1 MTLTAVLL
9 IAAST
14 FAHALWNLLGKQGA
28 ASNAFFLVANTLG
41 WLCLLPVL
49 PFAARAL
56 PAMLASAWWLL
67 LVTGFFQ
74 ALYYSSLSNAYRDGD
89 LSMVYPIVRS
99 AAVLF
104 VTLANVGLGRAGQ
117 LGPLAIAGI
126 GLIVAGIL
134 LLPHARFRDMTLR
147 GFRSRGVLF
156 ALLAAVGTMGYSLV
170 DDHALRLLRP
180 ALAPMAPTVTT
191 LLYALLEGA
200 ATSLWLGGF
209 ILVRA
214 ALGWGAART
223 QGGSRTPA
231 RPLAALRLPSG
242 QLRPALLSGI
252 AIFTA
257 YTLVLIAMGFA
268 RNVTYIVAF
277 RQMSIPIGVLLGLAV
292 LREPLNPPKIA
303 GVLTVTAGLVL
314 VAVG

>member
-1 MTLTAVLL
+1 MTPTAVLL
-9 IAAST
+9 IAVSAI
-14 FAHALWNLLGKQGA
+14 AHALWNWLGKRENSSA
-28 ASNAFFLVANTLG
+28 AFFMAANMMG

-49 PFAARAL
+49 AFAARAV
-56 PAMLASAWWLL
+56 PAMLASAWWLI

-74 ALYYSSLSNAYRDGD
+74 ALYYSSLSRAYRDGD

-126 GLIVAGIL
+126 GLIAAGIL
-134 LLPHARFRDMTLR
+134 LLPHARFRDITLR

-156 ALLAAVGTMGYSLV
+156 ALLAAVGTMGYSIV

-191 LLYALLEGA
+191 LLFALFEGVS
-200 ATSLWLGGF
+200 TSAWLGGF
-209 ILVRA
+209 VLIAPKQRA
-214 ALGWGAART
+214 FR
-223 QGGSRTPA
+223 
-231 RPLAALRLPSG
+231 LASG

-257 YTLVLIAMGFA
+257 YSLVLIAMGFA

>member
-1 MTLTAVLL
+1 MTPTAILL
-9 IAAST
+9 IAVSAI
-14 FAHALWNLLGKQGA
+14 AHALWNWLGKREN
-28 ASNAFFLVANTLG
+28 SSTAFFFTANMMG

-49 PFAARAL
+49 AFAARAVL
-56 PAMLASAWWLL
+56 AMLASAWWLIL
-67 LVTGFFQ
+67 ATGFFQ
-74 ALYYSSLSNAYRDGD
+74 ALYYSSLSKAYQDGD

-117 LGPLAIAGI
+117 LGPRAIAGI
-126 GLIVAGIL
+126 GFIVAGIL
-134 LLPHARFRDMTLR
+134 LLPHARFRDITLS

-156 ALLAAVGTMGYSLV
+156 ALLAAVGTMGYSIV
-170 DDHALRLLRP
+170 DDHALRLLRL

-191 LLYALLEGA
+191 LLFALFEGVS
-200 ATSLWLGGF
+200 TSVWLGGF
-209 ILVRA
+209 VVAGVARA
-214 ALGWGAART
+214 QRTARAVGVARVGA
-223 QGGSRTPA
+223 P
-231 RPLAALRLPSG
+231 RPSALRFPPG

-257 YTLVLIAMGFA
+257 YSLVLIAMGFA
-268 RNVTYIVAF
+268 RNVTYVVAF
-277 RQMSIPIGVLLGLAV
+277 RQMSIPIGVLLGLVV
-292 LREPLNPPKIA
+292 LGEPLNPPKIA

>member
-1 MTLTAVLL
+1 MTPTAVLL
-9 IAAST
+9 IAVSAIT
-14 FAHALWNLLGKQGA
+14 HALWNWLGKRENSSA
-28 ASNAFFLVANTLG
+28 AFFFTANTMG

-49 PFAARAL
+49 AFAARAL
-56 PAMLASAWWLL
+56 PAMFTSAWWLIL
-67 LVTGFFQ
+67 ATGFFQ

-104 VTLANVGLGRAGQ
+104 VTLANVCLGRAGQ

-126 GLIVAGIL
+126 GLIVAGML
-134 LLPHARFRDMTLR
+134 LLPHARFRDFTLR
-147 GFRSRGVLF
+147 SFRSRGVLF

-191 LLYALLEGA
+191 LLFALFEGM
-200 ATSLWLGGF
+200 ATSVWLGGF
-209 ILVRA
+209 MIVQR
-214 ALGWGAART
+214 R
-223 QGGSRTPA
+223 
-231 RPLAALRLPSG
+231 RPVLRLPSG

-257 YTLVLIAMGFA
+257 YTLVLIAMGYA

-277 RQMSIPIGVLLGLAV
+277 RQMSIPIGVLLGVAV
-292 LREPLNPPKIA
+292 LREPLYPPKIA

>member
-1 MTLTAVLL
+1 MTQTAILL
-9 IAAST
+9 IAVSAV
-14 FAHALWNLLGKQGA
+14 AHALWNWLGKREN
-28 ASNAFFLVANTLG
+28 SSTTFFFTANMMG

-49 PFAARAL
+49 AFAARAV
-56 PAMLASAWWLL
+56 PAMLASAWWLI

-74 ALYYSSLSNAYRDGD
+74 ALYYSSLSRAYRDGD

-134 LLPHARFRDMTLR
+134 LLPHARFRDITLR

-156 ALLAAVGTMGYSLV
+156 ALLAAVGTMGYSIV

-191 LLYALLEGA
+191 LLFALFEGVS
-200 ATSLWLGGF
+200 TSVWLGGF
-209 ILVRA
+209 VVAGKARA
-214 ALGWGAART
+214 AGTAQVGALRRQT
-223 QGGSRTPA
+223 F
-231 RPLAALRLPSG
+231 RLPSG
-242 QLRPALLSGI
+242 QLRSALLSGI

-277 RQMSIPIGVLLGLAV
+277 RQMSIPIGVLLGLAA
-292 LREPLNPPKIA
+292 LKEPLNPPKIA

>member
-1 MTLTAVLL
+1 MTPTAVLL
-9 IAAST
+9 IAVSAI
-14 FAHALWNLLGKQGA
+14 AHALWNWLGKRGN
-28 ASNAFFLVANTLG
+28 SSTAFFFTANMMG

-49 PFAARAL
+49 AFAVRAV
-56 PAMLASAWWLL
+56 PAMLASAWWLI

-74 ALYYSSLSNAYRDGD
+74 ALYYSSLSKAYRDGD

-104 VTLANVGLGRAGQ
+104 VTLANLGLGRAGQ

-126 GLIVAGIL
+126 VLIVAGIL
-134 LLPHARFRDMTLR
+134 LLPHARFRDITLR

-156 ALLAAVGTMGYSLV
+156 ALLAAVGTMGYSIV

-180 ALAPMAPTVTT
+180 ALVPMASTATV
-191 LLYALLEGA
+191 LLFALFEGA
-200 ATSLWLGGF
+200 STSVWLGGF
-209 ILVRA
+209 VLT
-214 ALGWGAART
+214 GAAR
-223 QGGSRTPA
+223 A
-231 RPLAALRLPSG
+231 RRAGRAAGTEHAGAPRFSAFRLPRG
-242 QLRPALLSGI
+242 QLLPALLSGI

-257 YTLVLIAMGFA
+257 YSLVLIAMGFA

-277 RQMSIPIGVLLGLAV
+277 RQMSIPIGVLLGLAA
-292 LREPLNPPKIA
+292 LGEPLKAPKIV

>member
-1 MTLTAVLL
+1 MTSTAVLL
-9 IAAST
+9 IAISAV
-14 FAHALWNLLGKQGA
+14 AHALWNWLGKREN
-28 ASNAFFLVANTLG
+28 SSTAFFFTANMMG

-49 PFAARAL
+49 AFAARAL

-74 ALYYSSLSNAYRDGD
+74 ALYYSLLSRAYRDGD

-104 VTLANVGLGRAGQ
+104 VTLANVGLGRVGQ
-117 LGPLAIAGI
+117 LGPLAMAGI

-134 LLPHARFRDMTLR
+134 LLPHARFRDITLR
-147 GFRSRGVLF
+147 GFRSRGVVF
-156 ALLAAVGTMGYSLV
+156 ALLAAVGTMGYSIV

-191 LLYALLEGA
+191 LLFALFEGVS
-200 ATSLWLGGF
+200 TSVWLGGVV
-209 ILVRA
+209 LVEVACARRA
-214 ALGWGAART
+214 AQAAGVARA
-223 QGGSRTPA
+223 GTP
-231 RPLAALRLPSG
+231 RLSALRLPQG
-242 QLRPALLSGI
+242 QLRSAILSGI

-257 YTLVLIAMGFA
+257 YSLVLIAMGFA

-277 RQMSIPIGVLLGLAV
+277 RQMSMPIGVLLGLVV
-292 LREPLNPPKIA
+292 LGEPLNPPKIA

>member
-1 MTLTAVLL
+1 MTPTAVLL
-9 IAAST
+9 IAVSAI
-14 FAHALWNLLGKQGA
+14 AHALWNWLGKRENSSSG
-28 ASNAFFLVANTLG
+28 FFFTANMMG

-49 PFAARAL
+49 AFAARAV
-56 PAMLASAWWLL
+56 PAMLASAWWLIL
-67 LVTGFFQ
+67 LTGFFQ
-74 ALYYSSLSNAYRDGD
+74 ALYYASLSNAYRDGD
-89 LSMVYPIVRS
+89 LSLVYPIVRS

-134 LLPHARFRDMTLR
+134 LLPHARFRDITLR
-147 GFRSRGVLF
+147 GFRSRGMLF
-156 ALLAAVGTMGYSLV
+156 ALLAAVGTMGYSIV

-180 ALAPMAPTVTT
+180 ALAPLAPVVTT
-191 LLYALLEGA
+191 LLFALLEGA
-200 ATSLWLGGF
+200 STSLWLGGF
-209 ILVRA
+209 VLA
-214 ALGWGAART
+214 GAARVR
-223 QGGSRTPA
+223 SAA
-231 RPLAALRLPSG
+231 RAAGTARVGVPRLSALRIPPG

-314 VAVG
+314 VALG

>member
-1 MTLTAVLL
+1 VTPTAVLL
-9 IAAST
+9 IAVSAI
-14 FAHALWNLLGKQGA
+14 AHALWNWLGKREN
-28 ASNAFFLVANTLG
+28 SSVAFFFTANMMG

-49 PFAARAL
+49 AFAARAV
-56 PAMLASAWWLL
+56 PGMFASAWWLI

-74 ALYYSSLSNAYRDGD
+74 ALYYSSLSKAYQNGD

-134 LLPHARFRDMTLR
+134 LLPHARFRDITLR

-156 ALLAAVGTMGYSLV
+156 ALLAAVGTMGYSIV

-191 LLYALLEGA
+191 LLFALFEGVS
-200 ATSLWLGGF
+200 TSMWLGGF
-209 ILVRA
+209 VVARKARA
-214 ALGWGAART
+214 AGAAHVEA
-223 QGGSRTPA
+223 P
-231 RPLAALRLPSG
+231 RPQAFRLPSG

-292 LREPLNPPKIA
+292 LGEPLNPPKIA
-303 GVLTVTAGLVL
+303 GVVTVIVGLVL

>member
-9 IAAST
+9 IAASAI
-14 FAHALWNLLGKQGA
+14 AHALWNWLGKRQGTTA
-28 ASNAFFLVANTLG
+28 VFFFTANLMG

-56 PAMLASAWWLL
+56 PAMLVSAWRLL

-74 ALYYSSLSNAYRDGD
+74 ALYYASLASAYRDGD

-104 VTLANVGLGRAGQ
+104 VTLANVVLGRAGE
-117 LGPLAIAGI
+117 LGPLAVAGSF
-126 GLIVAGIL
+126 LIVFGIL
-134 LLPHARFRDMTLR
+134 LLPHAGFRGITLR

-156 ALLAAVGTMGYSLV
+156 ALLAAVGTMGYSIV
-170 DDHALRLLRP
+170 DDQALRILRP

-200 ATSLWLGGF
+200 STSLWLGGF
-209 ILVRA
+209 IVA
-214 ALGWGAART
+214 SAARR
-223 QGGSRTPA
+223 SRTSGVAAGSGVP
-231 RPLAALRLPSG
+231 PLQAFRIPPG

-252 AIFTA
+252 AIFVA

-292 LREPLNPPKIA
+292 LGEPLNPPKIV
-303 GVLTVTAGLVL
+303 GVLAVTAGLVL